1 MSRIPVP
8 SHHSPAQPS
17 SYSSYPQDSP
27 AMSSRPQSSRSAYSQ
42 SGSSYLSTNST
53 VPSTPPASSDG
64 LAETRK
70 RQSKRDEAIRKKIE
84 GELSRKRPGSKRAGT
99 SGPAG
104 GSSSSGNHRS
114 ARPKQ
119 GTVSAL
125 RPLPALTVPHGMSV
139 SDASQLC
146 AAKRTDCVLVV
157 DEDEHLCGIFTAKD
171 LAFRVVGDGMD
182 PRTTPVSAIMT
193 PNPMVTRDTT
203 SATEALQTMVTRGF
217 RHLPVCNEDGD
228 VVGLLDITK
237 VFHESLEKLEK
248 AYGSSQRLYTA
259 LEGAQEQFGG
269 AEAAA
274 TNPLLAYVQ
283 ALRDKMSF
291 PDLGSILDARTTA
304 ATVGVKTS
312 VREAAKLMREKRTT
326 AVCVVEGD
334 GKKIAGIFTS
344 KDVVLRVIAA
354 GLDAKTCS
362 VVRVMTPHPDVALP
376 TLSIQDA
383 LRKMHDGHY
392 LNLPVIDEAGAL
404 IGIVD
409 VLKLTY
415 ATLEQVNT
423 LHADAGGAA
432 DPAGGPLWGRFFSA
446 AAEAGGVDDDVES
459 VLSGLNSEA
468 ASSQAPFHTPSRPG
482 YHRSKDSIDT
492 PGSELFPG
500 DSASVVNAD
509 DTSDVGLSHR
519 GGPHA
524 SSVGGISQPAT
535 IVDDGT
541 YLFKFVAPG
550 GTTHRFQA
558 RYDSH
563 EFLIDI
569 VAGKLAS
576 DPFFAASGDVTS
588 AVSGTDAEARPD
600 PKDFQISY
608 RDDDGDLV
616 LMTADRDVTDAV
628 QTAKQQGKDRVVLH
642 VTGGSTWK
650 AAIAAAAEKDEKER
664 EKAKAATVTKKLVV
678 VEEEA
683 ADVEEGALSGA
694 KSDDAHRRSSKA
706 SKKTSAAGS
715 DDLVGGILPKEYL
728 LPASIGFLGVVI
740 ATVFIASR
748 ASASAK

>member
-8 SHHSPAQPS
+8 SHHAPSSPSPSQPS
-17 SYSSYPQDSP
+17 FPPSNTMNRAQGRRTDSVYSS
-27 AMSSRPQSSRSAYSQ
+27 SSFVSSN
-42 SGSSYLSTNST
+42 T
-53 VPSTPPASSDG
+53 PSTPPTSVGGSDG

-70 RQSKRDEAIRKKIE
+70 RQSRRDEAIRKKIE
-84 GELSRKRPGSKRAGT
+84 SELSRKRPPSKRSGT
-99 SGPAG
+99 SQQQQ
-104 GSSSSGNHRS
+104 SRQ

-125 RPLPALTVPHGMSV
+125 RPLAALTVPAAMSV
-139 SDASQLC
+139 AEASQLC

-157 DEDEHLCGIFTAKD
+157 DEDAHLCGIFTAKD
-171 LAFRVVGDGMD
+171 LAFRVVGDGLD
-182 PRTTPVSAIMT
+182 PRVTPVSAIMT
-193 PNPMVTRDTT
+193 PNPMVTRDST
-203 SATEALQTMVTRGF
+203 SATEALQTMVTKGF
-217 RHLPVCNEDGD
+217 RHLPVCNEEGD

-248 AYGSSQRLYTA
+248 AYGSSQKLYTA

-269 AEAAA
+269 ADNTA
-274 TNPLLAYVQ
+274 NPLLAYVQ

-304 ATVGVKTS
+304 ATITVKTS
-312 VREAAKLMREKRTT
+312 VRDAARLMREKRTT
-326 AVCVVEGD
+326 AVCVMEDNGQR
-334 GKKIAGIFTS
+334 IAGIFTS

-376 TLSIQDA
+376 SLSIQDA

-392 LNLPVIDEAGAL
+392 LNLPVVDDSGAL

-423 LHADAGGAA
+423 LHSDAGA

-446 AAEAGGVDDDVES
+446 AAEAGDDDTES
-459 VLSGLNSEA
+459 MVSGAGMSEA
-468 ASSQAPFHTPSRPG
+468 QSSQAPFQTPTRPQ
-482 YHRSKDSIDT
+482 HRSKDSMDT

-500 DSASVVNAD
+500 DSASVINEDNA
-509 DTSDVGLSHR
+509 SDL
-519 GGPHA
+519 GGGARRAAGQP
-524 SSVGGISQPAT
+524 SSLGGAQLP

-550 GTTHRFQA
+550 GTNHRFQA

-563 EFLIDI
+563 EFLTEI
-569 VAGKLAS
+569 VSGKLSS
-576 DPFFAASGDVTS
+576 DPFFTAAASTAAPTPAEGKEPAA
-588 AVSGTDAEARPD
+588 AVVIPD
-600 PKDFQISY
+600 PSDFQLSY

-628 QTAKQQGKDRVVLH
+628 ETAKKQGKDRVVLH

-650 AAIAAAAEKDEKER
+650 AALAANEPKGEEKPP
-664 EKAKAATVTKKLVV
+664 AVVTTKKLVV
-678 VEEEA
+678 VEEGDEA
-683 ADVEEGALSGA
+683 EQEEAEEEEEKPAPRKRKA
-694 KSDDAHRRSSKA
+694 K
-706 SKKTSAAGS
+706 AAKEE
-715 DDLVGGILPKEYL
+715 DDLVGGVLPKEYL

-740 ATVFIASR
+740 AGVFIASR
-748 ASASAK
+748 AGGSSR

>member
-1 MSRIPVP
+1 MSRIPIP
-8 SHHSPAQPS
+8 SHH
-17 SYSSYPQDSP
+17 DSP
-27 AMSSRPQSSRSAYSQ
+27 SGLTSSPSMSSFQRAPSSRPRPESVYSA
-42 SGSSYLSTNST
+42 SGSSFVSSSNA
-53 VPSTPPASSDG
+53 PSTPPTSVGGKEG
-64 LAETRK
+64 LAETRR

-84 GELSRKRPGSKRAGT
+84 SELSRKRPPSKRSGT
-99 SGPAG
+99 S
-104 GSSSSGNHRS
+104 SSQQTR
-114 ARPKQ
+114 APRPKQ

-125 RPLPALTVPHGMSV
+125 RPLPALTVPSSLSV
-139 SDASQLC
+139 ADASQLC

-157 DEDEHLCGIFTAKD
+157 DEEEHLCGIFTAKD
-171 LAFRVVGDGMD
+171 LAFRVVGDGLD
-182 PRTTPVSAIMT
+182 PRSTPVSAIMT
-193 PNPMVTRDTT
+193 PNPMVTRDST

-217 RHLPVCNEDGD
+217 RHLPVCNEEGD

-248 AYGSSQRLYTA
+248 AYGSSQKLYTA

-269 AEAAA
+269 ADSTA
-274 TNPLLAYVQ
+274 NPLLAYVQ

-304 ATVGVKTS
+304 ATIGVKTS
-312 VREAAKLMREKRTT
+312 VRDAARLMREKRTT
-326 AVCVVEGD
+326 AVCVMEDNGQ
-334 GKKIAGIFTS
+334 KIAGIFTS

-392 LNLPVIDEAGAL
+392 LNLPVVDDGGSL

-423 LHADAGGAA
+423 LHADSGADA
-432 DPAGGPLWGRFFSA
+432 SGGPLWGRFFSA
-446 AAEAGGVDDDVES
+446 AGQVDDDDTES
-459 VLSGLNSEA
+459 MVSGAGISEA
-468 ASSQAPFHTPSRPG
+468 ASSQLPFQTPTRPS
-482 YHRSKDSIDT
+482 HRSKDSMDT

-500 DSASVVNAD
+500 DSASVIND
-509 DTSDVGLSHR
+509 ENQSDLGRGARHVG
-519 GGPHA
+519 A
-524 SSVGGISQPAT
+524 SSVGGLSGAQLP

-550 GTTHRFQA
+550 GTNHRFQA

-563 EFLIDI
+563 EFIVDI
-569 VAGKLAS
+569 VSGKLAS
-576 DPFFAASGDVTS
+576 DPFFTS
-588 AVSGTDAEARPD
+588 ASSAPSPAPVEGEEPVAAPVVPD
-600 PKDFQISY
+600 SHDFQLSY

-628 QTAKQQGKDRVVLH
+628 ETAKKQGKDRVVLH
-642 VTGGSTWK
+642 VTGGATWK
-650 AAIAAAAEKDEKER
+650 AALTAQQ
-664 EKAKAATVTKKLVV
+664 AKAEEKPVAPAVSTTKKLVV
-678 VEEEA
+678 VEEGDEAEEEKDEEKEEEEQPTPRKKKATRAAKAA
-683 ADVEEGALSGA
+683 ADE
-694 KSDDAHRRSSKA
+694 
-706 SKKTSAAGS
+706 
-715 DDLVGGILPKEYL
+715 DLVAGILPKEYL

-748 ASASAK
+748 SSAR

>member
-8 SHHSPAQPS
+8 ASPQPTPS
-17 SYSSYPQDSP
+17 SMSS
-27 AMSSRPQSSRSAYSQ
+27 SSRPSARRPESVYSA
-42 SGSSYLSTNST
+42 SGSSFVSASSPA
-53 VPSTPPASSDG
+53 PSTPPTSIGGGDG

-70 RQSKRDEAIRKKIE
+70 RQSRRDEAIRKKIE
-84 GELSRKRPGSKRAGT
+84 SELSRKRPPSKRSGT
-99 SGPAG
+99 SGAQG
-104 GSSSSGNHRS
+104 QSSSHR
-114 ARPKQ
+114 APRPKQ

-171 LAFRVVGDGMD
+171 LAFRVVGDGHD
-182 PRTTPVSAIMT
+182 PRNTPVSAIMT
-193 PNPMVTRDTT
+193 ANPMVTRDTT

-217 RHLPVCNEDGD
+217 RHLPVCNEEGD

-248 AYGSSQRLYTA
+248 AYGSSQKLYTA
-259 LEGAQEQFGG
+259 LEGAQEQFGDAG
-269 AEAAA
+269 AA
-274 TNPLLAYVQ
+274 NPLLAYVQ

-312 VREAAKLMREKRTT
+312 VREAAKIMREKRTT
-326 AVCVVEGD
+326 AVCVMEAD

-362 VVRVMTPHPDVALP
+362 VVRVMTPHPDTAVP

-392 LNLPVIDEAGAL
+392 LNLPIVDEGGSL

-415 ATLEQVNT
+415 ATLEQVNS
-423 LHADAGGAA
+423 LHAESGQADA
-432 DPAGGPLWGRFFSA
+432 AGGPLWGRFFSA
-446 AAEAGGVDDDVES
+446 AAQAGDEDGDTESIVSGVN
-459 VLSGLNSEA
+459 GSEA
-468 ASSQAPFHTPSRPG
+468 ASSQAPFQTPTRPG

-500 DSASVVNAD
+500 DSASVVHD
-509 DTSDVGLSHR
+509 DGHSDVGVSR
-519 GGPHA
+519 RTAGGAHA
-524 SSVGGISQPAT
+524 SSVGGSQVPQAP

-550 GTTHRFQA
+550 GSTHRFQA

-563 EFLIDI
+563 EFVLDI
-569 VAGKLAS
+569 VAGKLSS
-576 DPFFAASGDVTS
+576 DPFFAVPS
-588 AVSGTDAEARPD
+588 APAPSEDAATAVAAPQPD
-600 PKDFQISY
+600 PRDFQLSY

-616 LMTADRDVTDAV
+616 LMTADRDVVDAV
-628 QTAKQQGKDRVVLH
+628 ETAKREGKDRVVLH
-642 VTGGSTWK
+642 VSGGASWK
-650 AAIAAAAEKDEKER
+650 AALDAQAAAAQAQDR
-664 EKAKAATVTKKLVV
+664 APPQPSIAKKLVV
-678 VEEEA
+678 VEEGDEEKVLEEEDEEVKGEGDA
-683 ADVEEGALSGA
+683 APVSKR
-694 KSDDAHRRSSKA
+694 KSARKA
-706 SKKTSAAGS
+706 PAAG
-715 DDLVGGILPKEYL
+715 DDELVAGFLPKEYL

-740 ATVFIASR
+740 AGVFIASR
-748 ASASAK
+748 AGAQGR

>member
-8 SHHSPAQPS
+8 SSHHTHESPTLAHSPS
-17 SYSSYPQDSP
+17 
-27 AMSSRPQSSRSAYSQ
+27 MSSFQRAPSNRPRPESVYSA
-42 SGSSYLSTNST
+42 SGSSFVSSN
-53 VPSTPPASSDG
+53 VAPSTPPTSVGSKEG
-64 LAETRK
+64 LAETRR

-84 GELSRKRPGSKRAGT
+84 SELSRKRPPSKRSGT
-99 SGPAG
+99 S
-104 GSSSSGNHRS
+104 SSQQTR
-114 ARPKQ
+114 APRPKQ

-125 RPLPALTVPHGMSV
+125 RPLPALTVPSSLSV
-139 SDASQLC
+139 ADASQLC

-157 DEDEHLCGIFTAKD
+157 DEEEHLCGIFTAKD
-171 LAFRVVGDGMD
+171 LAFRVVGDGLD
-182 PRTTPVSAIMT
+182 PRSTPVSAIMT
-193 PNPMVTRDTT
+193 PNPMVTRDST

-217 RHLPVCNEDGD
+217 RHLPVCNEEGD

-248 AYGSSQRLYTA
+248 AYGSSQKLYTA

-269 AEAAA
+269 ADSTA
-274 TNPLLAYVQ
+274 NPLLAYVQ

-304 ATVGVKTS
+304 ATIGVKTS
-312 VREAAKLMREKRTT
+312 VRDAARLMREKRTT
-326 AVCVVEGD
+326 AVCVMEDNGQ
-334 GKKIAGIFTS
+334 KIAGIFTS

-392 LNLPVIDEAGAL
+392 LNLPVVDDGGSL

-423 LHADAGGAA
+423 LHSDAGADAS
-432 DPAGGPLWGRFFSA
+432 GGPLWGRFFSA
-446 AAEAGGVDDDVES
+446 AGQVDDDDSES
-459 VLSGLNSEA
+459 MVSGAGISEA
-468 ASSQAPFHTPSRPG
+468 ASSQLPFQTPTRPT
-482 YHRSKDSIDT
+482 HRSKDSMDT
-492 PGSELFPG
+492 PGSELFPN
-500 DSASVVNAD
+500 DSASVIHDENQ
-509 DTSDVGLSHR
+509 SDLGRGARQVG
-519 GGPHA
+519 A
-524 SSVGGISQPAT
+524 SSVGGTSAQLP

-550 GTTHRFQA
+550 GTNHRFQA

-563 EFLIDI
+563 EFIVDI
-569 VAGKLAS
+569 ISGKLSS
-576 DPFFAASGDVTS
+576 DPFFTS
-588 AVSGTDAEARPD
+588 ASSVPAPAAEGEEAPAAPVVPDAH
-600 PKDFQISY
+600 DFQLSY

-628 QTAKQQGKDRVVLH
+628 ETAKKQGKDRVVLH
-642 VTGGSTWK
+642 VTGGATWK
-650 AAIAAAAEKDEKER
+650 AALAAQAPKEEEKV
-664 EKAKAATVTKKLVV
+664 APAVSTTKKLVV
-678 VEEEA
+678 VEEGDEA
-683 ADVEEGALSGA
+683 EEEE
-694 KSDDAHRRSSKA
+694 DDKEEEQPTPRKRKA
-706 SKKTSAAGS
+706 RSAAK
-715 DDLVGGILPKEYL
+715 DDEDLVAGILPKEYL

-748 ASASAK
+748 SSAAR

>member
-8 SHHSPAQPS
+8 SHTTSTSSASTSSGPASLPLSSSTSASHNTPS
-17 SYSSYPQDSP
+17 TS
-27 AMSSRPQSSRSAYSQ
+27 MSSRPSSRRPESVYSSTGSFLSAAAPP
-42 SGSSYLSTNST
+42 G
-53 VPSTPPASSDG
+53 TPPAASSGDA
-64 LAETRK
+64 LTETRK
-70 RQSKRDEAIRKKIE
+70 RQGRRDEAIRKKIE
-84 GELSRKRPGSKRAGT
+84 SELSRKRPPSKR
-99 SGPAG
+99 
-104 GSSSSGNHRS
+104 SGNAGAQQSHRSS

-125 RPLPALTVPHGMSV
+125 RPLPALTVPHSISV
-139 SDASQLC
+139 ADASQLC

-171 LAFRVVGDGMD
+171 LAFRVTGDGMD
-182 PRTTPVSAIMT
+182 PRITPVSAIMT

-248 AYGSSQRLYTA
+248 AYGSSQKLYTA

-269 AEAAA
+269 AEGAA
-274 TNPLLAYVQ
+274 NPLLAYVQ

-304 ATVGVKTS
+304 ATIGLKTT

-326 AVCVVEGD
+326 AVCVMEND

-362 VVRVMTPHPDVALP
+362 VVRVMTPHPDCALP

-392 LNLPVIDEAGAL
+392 LNLPVVDDGGAL
-404 IGIVD
+404 VGIVD

-423 LHADAGGAA
+423 LHADSAGA
-432 DPAGGPLWGRFFSA
+432 DTSGGPLWGRFFA
-446 AAEAGGVDDDVES
+446 AAADAGGDDDTESMVSGTGVSES
-459 VLSGLNSEA
+459 VH
-468 ASSQAPFHTPSRPG
+468 SSQAPFSTPSRPSH
-482 YHRSKDSIDT
+482 HRSKDSVDT

-500 DSASVVNAD
+500 DSASVMND
-509 DTSDVGLSHR
+509 DGASEVGGSR
-519 GGPHA
+519 RAPGA
-524 SSVGGISQPAT
+524 SSIGGGTAASQ

-550 GTTHRFQA
+550 GSTHRFQA

-563 EFLIDI
+563 EFLTDI
-569 VAGKLAS
+569 VSGKLAS
-576 DPFFAASGDVTS
+576 DPFFATPTPAASEGATPP
-588 AVSGTDAEARPD
+588 AVAD
-600 PKDFQISY
+600 PRDFQLSY

-616 LMTADRDVTDAV
+616 LMTHDGDVTDAV
-628 QTAKQQGKDRVVLH
+628 ATAKAQGKDRVVLI
-642 VTGGSTWK
+642 VSGGQTWK
-650 AAIAAAAEKDEKER
+650 AAQKEQ
-664 EKAKAATVTKKLVV
+664 EAPAVSTTKKLVV
-678 VEEEA
+678 VEEDEQ
-683 ADVEEGALSGA
+683 EGSEPSTDKPKKRSTASG
-694 KSDDAHRRSSKA
+694 SE
-706 SKKTSAAGS
+706 GQ
-715 DDLVGGILPKEYL
+715 DLVGGVLPKEYL

-748 ASASAK
+748 ATGSSR

>member
-8 SHHSPAQPS
+8 SHTTTSSTSTAVPSSPSLAQPNPS
-17 SYSSYPQDSP
+17 NN
-27 AMSSRPQSSRSAYSQ
+27 MSSRPSTRRPESVYSST
-42 SGSSYLSTNST
+42 GSYLSAAA
-53 VPSTPPASSDG
+53 PPGTPPAAAPGDG

-70 RQSKRDEAIRKKIE
+70 RQSRRDEAIRKKIE
-84 GELSRKRPGSKRAGT
+84 SELSRKRPPSKRSGT
-99 SGPAG
+99 AG
-104 GSSSSGNHRS
+104 GQQSHRSS

-125 RPLPALTVPHGMSV
+125 RPLPALTVPHSISV
-139 SDASQLC
+139 ADASQLC

-157 DEDEHLCGIFTAKD
+157 DEEEHLCGIFTAKD

-182 PRTTPVSAIMT
+182 PRNTPVSAIMT

-248 AYGSSQRLYTA
+248 AYGSSQKLYTA

-269 AEAAA
+269 AEGAA
-274 TNPLLAYVQ
+274 NPLLAYVQ

-304 ATVGVKTS
+304 ATIGLKTT

-326 AVCVVEGD
+326 AVCVMEND

-362 VVRVMTPHPDVALP
+362 VVRVMTPHPDCALP

-392 LNLPVIDEAGAL
+392 LNLPVVDDVGAL
-404 IGIVD
+404 VGIVD

-423 LHADAGGAA
+423 LHADSAGGA
-432 DPAGGPLWGRFFSA
+432 DTSGGPLWGRFFA
-446 AAEAGGVDDDVES
+446 AAADAGGDDDTES
-459 VLSGLNSEA
+459 MVSGTGVSDSVH
-468 ASSQAPFHTPSRPG
+468 SSQAPFTTPSRPSH
-482 YHRSKDSIDT
+482 HRSKDSVDT

-500 DSASVVNAD
+500 DSASVMND
-509 DTSDVGLSHR
+509 DGASDI
-519 GGPHA
+519 GGSRRAPGA
-524 SSVGGISQPAT
+524 SSIGGTAASQ

-550 GTTHRFQA
+550 GSTHRFQA

-563 EFLIDI
+563 EFLTDI
-569 VAGKLAS
+569 VAGKLFS
-576 DPFFAASGDVTS
+576 DPFFATTPVATPSEDAPPP
-588 AVSGTDAEARPD
+588 AVAD
-600 PKDFQISY
+600 PRDFQLSY

-616 LMTADRDVTDAV
+616 LMTHDGDVTDAV
-628 QTAKQQGKDRVVLH
+628 ATAKTQGKDRVVL
-642 VTGGSTWK
+642 VVSGGQTWK
-650 AAIAAAAEKDEKER
+650 AAQREQEVPAAV
-664 EKAKAATVTKKLVV
+664 ATTAKKLVI
-678 VEEEA
+678 
-683 ADVEEGALSGA
+683 VEEGDEDKDDDDESAPAADKPKKRSGA
-694 KSDDAHRRSSKA
+694 T
-706 SKKTSAAGS
+706 TSRGGGE
-715 DDLVGGILPKEYL
+715 DLVGGILPKEYL

-748 ASASAK
+748 ASGSSR

>member
-1 MSRIPVP
+1 
-8 SHHSPAQPS
+8 
-17 SYSSYPQDSP
+17 
-27 AMSSRPQSSRSAYSQ
+27 MSSRPQSSRSAYSQ
-42 SGSSYLSTNST
+42 SGSSYLSTTST

-84 GELSRKRPGSKRAGT
+84 GELSRKRPGSKRAGAA
-99 SGPAG
+99 SGTTTG
-104 GSSSSGNHRS
+104 GQRVP
-114 ARPKQ
+114 RPKQ

-182 PRTTPVSAIMT
+182 PRVTPVSAIMT

-269 AEAAA
+269 ADAAA

-312 VREAAKLMREKRTT
+312 VRDAAKLMREKRTT

-392 LNLPVIDEAGAL
+392 LNLPVVDEVGAL

-459 VLSGLNSEA
+459 VL
-468 ASSQAPFHTPSRPG
+468 
-482 YHRSKDSIDT
+482 IDT

-509 DTSDVGLSHR
+509 DASDVGVSHR

-524 SSVGGISQPAT
+524 SSVGGISQPATT

-569 VAGKLAS
+569 VSGKLAS
-576 DPFFAASGDVTS
+576 DPFFASSDASPSPS
-588 AVSGTDAEARPD
+588 AEVVEASVVVAQEIKPD
-600 PKDFQISY
+600 PKDFQVSY

-642 VTGGSTWK
+642 VSGGSTWK
-650 AAIAAAAEKDEKER
+650 QAIAAAAVKDEKER

-683 ADVEEGALSGA
+683 ADVEAEGETDAAESGA
-694 KSDDAHRRSSKA
+694 RN
-706 SKKTSAAGS
+706 AAGAREGKKARKAAHAAPA
-715 DDLVGGILPKEYL
+715 DDLVAGILPKEYL

-748 ASASAK
+748 AGASAK